1 MIHLNSAL
9 VSWHIPELPAEL
21 RGVAS
26 QRLELEVLI
35 RLDEKDINE
44 QEQDIYLWHKGFK
57 TGVRVGYEEIGR
69 KYGISSEDV
78 QNIISR
84 VESLCIG

>member
-1 MIHLNSAL
+1 MIYTNSAL
-9 VSWHIPELPAEL
+9 VSRHIPELPAEL

-26 QRLELEVLI
+26 QRLELEALI
-35 RLDEKDINE
+35 RLDEKDIGE

-69 KYGISSEDV
+69 RYGIPPEDV
-78 QNIISR
+78 KNIISR
-84 VESLCIG
+84 VESLCVD